1 MLEIELI
8 KLNDRLNKIKDK
20 VLFYKLF
27 VSKLD
32 DDLIDFDISKMLK
45 ILEMK
50 VMKVEPHKIEENM
63 DSFYFLLDL
72 WEKDMERIEDYLCD
86 YHDLDKFEH

>member
-1 MLEIELI
+1 MSEIELI
-8 KLNDRLNKIKDK
+8 KLNDRLNKIKEK
-20 VLFYKLF
+20 VLFYK
-27 VSKLD
+27 VYTSKIG

-50 VMKVEPHKIEENM
+50 VMKVESHKIEENM

-72 WEKDMERIEDYLCD
+72 WEKDMEKIEDYLCD
-86 YHDLDKFEH
+86 YHNLDKFEH